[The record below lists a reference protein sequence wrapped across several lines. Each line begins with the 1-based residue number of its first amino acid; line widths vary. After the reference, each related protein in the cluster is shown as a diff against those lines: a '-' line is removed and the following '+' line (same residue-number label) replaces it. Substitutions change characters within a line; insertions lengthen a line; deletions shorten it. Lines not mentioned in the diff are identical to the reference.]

1 MPDCFV
7 PLDTVAYTKY
17 HRELVAKGAVNS
29 TNVTLIDKNRKAWEK
44 KYPTFDKFK
53 SDFEVTDDMLKVL
66 RDKAEEAKVAFDQ
79 EQYEASLPLLKLQIK
94 ALIARDLWNT
104 SEYFEI
110 INDNNDAL
118 KAALDYLTK

>member
-1 MPDCFV
+1 
-7 PLDTVAYTKY
+7 
-17 HRELVAKGAVNS
+17 
-29 TNVTLIDKNRKAWEK
+29 
-44 KYPTFDKFK
+44 
-53 SDFEVTDDMLKVL
+53 MLKVL